1 MFSSKVFK
9 SAMLVM
15 VWYPFKIWNW
25 EVMLV
30 ALLVKNLYVKIF
42 QHIFC
47 LTRSRP
53 NPVSFVCVCMF
64 VYGGRGDRPM
74 SGRFSL
80 VEHGN
85 IINIGFHGFFLLS
98 QGIKRSYA
106 FGIFSGAV
114 LR

>member
-1 MFSSKVFK
+1 
-9 SAMLVM
+9 
-15 VWYPFKIWNW
+15 
-25 EVMLV
+25 
-30 ALLVKNLYVKIF
+30 
-42 QHIFC
+42 
-47 LTRSRP
+47 
-53 NPVSFVCVCMF
+53 
-64 VYGGRGDRPM
+64 M

>member
-53 NPVSFVCVCMF
+53 NPVSFVCVC
-64 VYGGRGDRPM
+64 VCLCTEGGGI
-74 SGRFSL
+74 GLCLEGSL
-80 VEHGN
+80 WWNME
-85 IINIGFHGFFLLS
+85 I
-98 QGIKRSYA
+98 
-106 FGIFSGAV
+106 
-114 LR
+114 